1 MKKIGLAL
9 GSGGARGLAHITIF
23 EAFEELGIFP
33 SIISGTSVGAVIG
46 AAIAAGFST
55 KEIKESIYNKL
66 LSKTGNF
73 WEVFKNSDF
82 KKILDFV
89 DVEIKP
95 GGILKGEKFLSYL
108 SEEIGIEK
116 FEELKIPLSV
126 VATNLYT
133 REQAVFDSGD
143 LYSAVKASYSL
154 PGIFTPVTRNKYLYV
169 DGGLVNPLPFDIIK
183 EKCDVVVG
191 INVLAK
197 SKFKTHTEMP
207 PAYEVLFSTFQIM
220 QNSILSEK
228 LKHIQPD
235 ILINTDIEDVR
246 VFEFMKAE
254 YIYKESKKYKSEL
267 KKKLEKFLR

>member
-9 GSGGARGLAHITIF
+9 GSGGARGLAHIKIY
-23 EAFEELGIFP
+23 EAFEELGIIP
-33 SIISGTSVGAVIG
+33 AIISGTSVGAIIG
-46 AAIAAGFST
+46 AAIAAGFSS
-55 KEIKESIYNKL
+55 KEIKDSIYNKL

-73 WEVFKNSDF
+73 WEIFRNSDI

-108 SEEIGIEK
+108 SEEIGVQK
-116 FEELKIPLSV
+116 FDDLKIPLRV

-154 PGIFTPVTRNKYLYV
+154 PGIFTPVARNNYLYV
-169 DGGLVNPLPFDIIK
+169 DGGLVNPLPYDIIK
-183 EKCDVVVG
+183 EKCDIVVG
-191 INVLAK
+191 VNVLAK
-197 SKFKTHTEMP
+197 SKFKSSKEMP

-220 QNSILSEK
+220 QNSILNEK
-228 LKHIQPD
+228 LKHTQPD
-235 ILINTDIEDVR
+235 ILINTDIEEVR

-254 YIYKESKKYKSEL
+254 YIYKESKKYKTEL
-267 KKKLEKFLR
+267 KKKLEKYLK

>member
-9 GSGGARGLAHITIF
+9 GSGGARGLAHIKIY
-23 EAFEELGIFP
+23 EAFEELGIIP
-33 SIISGTSVGAVIG
+33 AIISGTSVGAIIG
-46 AAIAAGFST
+46 AAIAAGFSS
-55 KEIKESIYNKL
+55 KEIKDSIYNKL

-73 WEVFKNSDF
+73 WEIFKNSDI

-108 SEEIGIEK
+108 SEEIGVQK
-116 FEELKIPLSV
+116 FDDLKIPLRV

-154 PGIFTPVTRNKYLYV
+154 PGIFTPVARNNYLYV
-169 DGGLVNPLPFDIIK
+169 DGGLVNPLPYDIIK
-183 EKCDVVVG
+183 EKCDIVVG
-191 INVLAK
+191 VNVLAK
-197 SKFKTHTEMP
+197 SKFKSSKEMP

-220 QNSILSEK
+220 QNSILNEK
-228 LKHIQPD
+228 LKHTQPD
-235 ILINTDIEDVR
+235 ILINTDIEEVR

-254 YIYKESKKYKSEL
+254 YIYKESKKYKTEL
-267 KKKLEKFLR
+267 KKKLEKYLK